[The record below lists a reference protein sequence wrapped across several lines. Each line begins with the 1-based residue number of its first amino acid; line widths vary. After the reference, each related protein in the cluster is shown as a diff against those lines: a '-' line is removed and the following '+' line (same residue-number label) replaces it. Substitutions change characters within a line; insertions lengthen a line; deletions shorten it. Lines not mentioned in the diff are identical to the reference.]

1 MKTLD
6 GPNPYGK
13 PALHCGFMNT
23 WKELGFS
30 VMRDR
35 GYYDYQKISLGS
47 DFYHPSS
54 LLVSVNKQ
62 TWAVYALRRSSLAHF
77 RRYQVRH
84 SHLTV
89 QSALIKSK
97 SKRENGSH

>member
-1 MKTLD
+1 
-6 GPNPYGK
+6 
-13 PALHCGFMNT
+13 MNT

-47 DFYHPSS
+47 DFYPPSS

>member
-1 MKTLD
+1 
-6 GPNPYGK
+6 
-13 PALHCGFMNT
+13 MNT

-35 GYYDYQKISLGS
+35 GYYDYQNISLGS

-62 TWAVYALRRSSLAHF
+62 TVSALRRSSLAHF